1 MFIDSIFISI
11 ATDKKKMFLSLSLLQ
26 MDFSFLCSLDAK
38 IHSISQILQTIKI
51 F

>member
-1 MFIDSIFISI
+1 MHVVNIKYGKQI
-11 ATDKKKMFLSLSLLQ
+11 Q

-51 F
+51 FF